1 VGKSVRPAARSSF
14 RVRASADEEPVS
26 TPSTSEPTTVKMAE
40 PTPTPTPTP
49 PTPAPGVME
58 LMRFDGAPELING
71 RCSMVAIVAAAFAE
85 AYSKQHVPVLTQ
97 LACEPGPI
105 ALFVGIIAAATFA
118 PMMKNAGEKSN
129 GPFTP
134 SAEIL
139 NGRVAMLGF
148 AGLLVNEAISG
159 KAFF

>member
-1 VGKSVRPAARSSF
+1 M
-14 RVRASADEEPVS
+14 S
-26 TPSTSEPTTVKMAE
+26 TPSTSEPTTVKMVE
-40 PTPTPTPTP
+40 PTSIPA
-49 PTPAPGVME
+49 PTPAPAPTVME

-97 LACEPGPI
+97 LTCEPGPI
-105 ALFVGIIAAATFA
+105 ALFVGIIAAATFV
-118 PMMKNAGEKSN
+118 PMIKNAGEKTS

>member
-1 VGKSVRPAARSSF
+1 VANRPVRPAARSGF
-14 RVRASADEEPVS
+14 RVRASAENEAVS
-26 TPSTSEPTTVKMAE
+26 TPSTSEPTTVTMAE
-40 PTPTPTPTP
+40 PTPTPS
-49 PTPAPGVME
+49 PTPAPVPSVME

-71 RCSMVAIVAAAFAE
+71 RCSMVAMVAAAFAE

-118 PMMKNAGEKSN
+118 PMMKNAGEKSS

-148 AGLLVNEAISG
+148 AGLLVNEAITG